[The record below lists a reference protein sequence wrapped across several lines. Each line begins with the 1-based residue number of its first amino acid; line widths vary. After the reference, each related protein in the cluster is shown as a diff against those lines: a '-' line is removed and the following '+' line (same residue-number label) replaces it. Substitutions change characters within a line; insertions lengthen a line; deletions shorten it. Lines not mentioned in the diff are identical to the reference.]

1 MLQNALFVSTYFI
14 VLTPLNFFWGGT
26 FILEIPA
33 RDWHIDIHTHLLPEV
48 DDGSRSTEESL
59 ELLGME
65 YNQGIRKIIFTPH
78 YRRTADNLYLHEVY
92 ETFLNEVK
100 KKRPDIF
107 ENVEFALGHELV
119 WHEDLIARLKE
130 GQAFTLAG
138 TNRVLIEFSPDTHY
152 DKMYRQLR
160 ELCSNGYTPIVAHME
175 RYTALYADENIEELR
190 RMGCLM
196 QVNYQSITGDGMTGK
211 EAAFGGIFSK
221 EIKRI
226 RRLINE
232 DYIDYYGTDVHRLD
246 YRPPHIT
253 KALEWLKK
261 NE

>member
-1 MLQNALFVSTYFI
+1 M
-14 VLTPLNFFWGGT
+14 
-26 FILEIPA
+26 EIPA

-48 DDGSRSTEESL
+48 DDGSRSAEESL

-119 WHEDLIARLKE
+119 WHEDLIERLKE
-130 GQAFTLAG
+130 GQAFTLTG
-138 TNRVLIEFSPDTHY
+138 TNLVLIEFEPGIQY

-160 ELCSNGYTPIVAHME
+160 ELLNNGYVPIVAHME
-175 RYTALYADENIEELR
+175 RYTALCEEDNIGELR

-196 QVNYQSITGDGMTGK
+196 QVNYQSITGDGMSGK
-211 EAAFGGIFSK
+211 EALFNGTFSP
-221 EIKRI
+221 EARRI
-226 RRLINE
+226 RRLIKE
-232 DYIDYYGTDVHRLD
+232 GLVDYCGTDVHRLD
-246 YRPPHIT
+246 YRPPHIK
-253 KALEWLKK
+253 KALEWLRK
-261 NE
+261 NG